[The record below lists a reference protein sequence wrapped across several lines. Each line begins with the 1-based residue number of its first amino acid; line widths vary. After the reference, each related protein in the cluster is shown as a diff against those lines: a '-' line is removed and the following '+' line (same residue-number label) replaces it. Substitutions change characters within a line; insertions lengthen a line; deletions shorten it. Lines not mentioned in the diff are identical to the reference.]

1 MIDSRT
7 PILVDYQDHNKVFT
21 PVAGLTH
28 EHCPV
33 TAILHPISYA
43 IIRRTAHKV
52 MKIPPPGA
60 VCVVWYIFW
69 RQIMYRTH
77 TCGELNATHVGQP
90 VTLAGWV
97 NRRRDHGGVTF
108 IDLRDRYGIVQVVAN
123 PEISPQAHR
132 QLEETRI
139 EWVLQVEGVVRKRP
153 AGMENPQLSTGEVEV
168 EVGDVRVLNA
178 AKTPP
183 FSINKE
189 EEVEENLRLRY
200 RYLDLRRE
208 SMRRNMVL
216 RHKTVK
222 FIRDYLDERHFLEVE
237 TPILFKTTPEGARD
251 YLVPSRVHPGEFYAL
266 PQSPQQLKQ
275 LLMVAGF
282 DRYFQ
287 LARCFRDEDSR
298 GDRQPEFTQ
307 LDIEMSFVQREDV
320 MALAEGLFTSLVL
333 ELFPGKRLLASPWPR
348 LTYQEA
354 MDRFGKDNPDLR
366 YGMEL
371 KDITDLALGSG
382 FQVFENTAA
391 SGGHVRGIKAQ
402 GLGDYTRKQ
411 LDELTEYVKQFG
423 AKGLAYLAIT
433 QEGELRSTFAK
444 FLSQGT
450 LDTLKE
456 RFGAQPGDLL
466 LFVAD
471 QPAIVYEALGRLRVY
486 LAERLGLADPDVL
499 AFCWVVDFPYLVW
512 SEEER
517 RWDPSHHLFT
527 APLPEDVGLLDTGPG
542 QARGQQYDMVLNNYE
557 LGGGSIRIHDR
568 AMQEIM
574 FKLIGLDPDVAR
586 ERFGHMLEAFEYGTP
601 PHGGIAIG
609 IDRICMILAD
619 EPNIREVM
627 AFPKNQAARDVMGG
641 APSPV
646 EPAQLNDLHIRVID
660 QDNP

>member
-1 MIDSRT
+1 
-7 PILVDYQDHNKVFT
+7 
-21 PVAGLTH
+21 
-28 EHCPV
+28 
-33 TAILHPISYA
+33 
-43 IIRRTAHKV
+43 
-52 MKIPPPGA
+52 
-60 VCVVWYIFW
+60 
-69 RQIMYRTH
+69 MYRTH
-77 TCGELNATHVGQP
+77 TCGELNIAHVGQT

-123 PEISPQAHR
+123 PEISPAAHTL
-132 QLEETRI
+132 LEETRV
-139 EWVLQVEGVVRKRP
+139 EWVLQVDGLVKKRP
-153 AGMENPQLSTGEVEV
+153 QGMENLNLSTGEIEV
-168 EVGDVRVLNA
+168 EVSGIKVLNA

-189 EEVEENLRLRY
+189 EEVEENVRLHY

-208 SMRRNMVL
+208 RMQRNIVL
-216 RHKTVK
+216 RHQMVK
-222 FIRDYLDERHFLEVE
+222 FIRDYLDARGFVEIE

-275 LLMVAGF
+275 MLMVAGF

-287 LARCFRDEDSR
+287 IARCFRDEDSR

-307 LDIEMSFVQREDV
+307 LDLEMSFVEREDV
-320 MALAEGLFTSLVL
+320 MALTEDLFTKLVA
-333 ELFPGKRLLASPWPR
+333 EVVPQKRLLASPWPR

-371 KDITDLALGSG
+371 VDISDLAAGSG
-382 FQVFENTAA
+382 FQVFETTVA
-391 SGGHVRGIKAQ
+391 GGGLVRGINAQ
-402 GLGDYTRKQ
+402 GVGNYTRKQ
-411 LDELTEYVKQFG
+411 IDELTEFVKQFG

-433 QEGELRSTFAK
+433 SEGELRSTFAK
-444 FLSQGT
+444 FLTPQA
-450 LDTLKE
+450 LDALKD
-456 RFGAQPGDLL
+456 RFDAKPGDLL

-471 QPAIVYEALGRLRVY
+471 QAGIVYESLGRLRVH
-486 LAERLGLADPDVL
+486 LAERLGLADSQVL

-512 SEEER
+512 SEDEK

-527 APLPEDVGLLDTGPG
+527 APMPEDIAFLDAEPAK
-542 QARGQQYDMVLNNYE
+542 ARGQQYDMVLNNYE
-557 LGGGSIRIHDR
+557 VGGGSIRIHDR
-568 AMQEIM
+568 ALQEKV
-574 FKLIGLDPDVAR
+574 FKLIGLDPQVAR

-601 PHGGIAIG
+601 PHGGIAPG
-609 IDRICMILAD
+609 IDRICMLLAD

-627 AFPKNQAARDVMGG
+627 AFPKNQAARDVMAG

-646 EPAQLNDLHIRVID
+646 EAEQLKDLHIKPIK
-660 QDNP
+660 